1 MSWVR
6 AHVFTSSGALRPW
19 ANLLLLAISVGLLV
33 GFTITWVTIQQ
44 RKICGLI
51 VLLDDRNQSLPAT
64 NDPDTIQFR
73 RELHH
78 YRSDLG
84 C

>member
-1 MSWVR
+1 MLQWK
-6 AHVFTSSGALRPW
+6 TTSGALRPW
-19 ANLLLLAISVGLLV
+19 VTVLLLAVSIGLLV
-33 GFTITWVTIQQ
+33 GFTITWVTLQQ

-51 VLLDDRNQSLPAT
+51 VLLDDRNQTLPPAT
-64 NDPDTIQFR
+64 DTETVTFR

-78 YRSDLG
+78 YRQDLG